1 MRDCCRKCGGGRM
14 NGPHYEKSL
23 FGEESLRYVCGT
35 CGYEEQRPTA
45 DAKPLGAQSLHEL
58 ERTIKQA
65 RA

>member
-1 MRDCCRKCGGGRM
+1 MY
-14 NGPHYEKSL
+14 GPHYKKSL
-23 FGEESLRYVCGT
+23 LGEESLRYVCGT